1 MKYHLY
7 EWIFLPPLPS
17 HSVPSSP
24 LPHLLLPVFHVS
36 LWPTMVPSLFCS
48 L

>member
-1 MKYHLY
+1 MKFHLY

-17 HSVPSSP
+17 HHVPSSP
-24 LPHLLLPVFHVS
+24 LPHLLHVFHVS
-36 LWPTMVPSLFCS
+36 LWPTMVPSFFCS